1 MSINQ
6 FNDNI
11 DGYFSLISFSCLV
24 KGTWLKW
31 TLGRLKAANPVLKA
45 YHLSVRDLVSQVLPE
60 MSELGEWLLD
70 HVSVRLVADFLQ
82 QQLPLVAQLLHVN
95 LLLVHLHLVL
105 LLRARQEGGRKGRR
119 EGDKDVWENKK
130 RLGLC
135 KVRIII

>member
-60 MSELGEWLLD
+60 MSELGEWFLD

-105 LLRARQEGGRKGRR
+105 LLRARQEGGRKGRKGR
-119 EGDKDVWENKK
+119 
-130 RLGLC
+130 R
-135 KVRIII
+135 